1 MALESS
7 RSDIFNTDQGS
18 QFTSADFLGILK
30 GAEIRI
36 SLDGRGRAFDN
47 IMVERLW
54 RSVKYENVYLND
66 YGNLREAEIGLGGYF
81 KFYNEVRPH
90 QSLSYKTPQAWYQG

>member
-1 MALESS
+1 MDWYSRCVLSWRLSNSLDVGFCLEALGVALESS
-7 RSDIFNTDQGS
+7 RPDIFNTDQGS

-54 RSVKYENVYLND
+54 RMDWYTV
-66 YGNLREAEIGLGGYF
+66 NLDTNFA
-81 KFYNEVRPH
+81 V
-90 QSLSYKTPQAWYQG
+90 